1 MTGRMADLGGEV
13 KTRAALPPKRCLE
26 MELVD
31 ALTRPLVNFLTV
43 LGRMGAFAVEI
54 GVAIFTP
61 PLFWQETVR
70 AMRNVALQ
78 TLVPVIAIM
87 TAVGMIGAMQGLAVI
102 RIFGA
107 DHVLSSLLAESIL
120 REMSPTLA
128 SIMIAA
134 QAGTAIAGEIGT
146 MRVKEEVDALGVMAV
161 NPVKYIVAPRMIAL
175 ATMCPILNVLASA
188 FGMLGGF
195 VVAVYLKGMT
205 FGTFVANLLAYVDM
219 GVIYTGL
226 LKSVVFGVLIGLI
239 ACYYG
244 YNVTGGAQGVGK
256 ASNNTVV
263 HGIVAVAVANYFL
276 TSFLIK
282 ALD

>member
-1 MTGRMADLGGEV
+1 MVTTL
-13 KTRAALPPKRCLE
+13 K
-26 MELVD
+26 
-31 ALTRPLVNFLTV
+31 RPLLNFLTV
-43 LGRMGAFAVEI
+43 LGQMGLFMGQIVAAV
-54 GVAIFTP
+54 FTP
-61 PLFWQETVR
+61 PIYWKETVR
-70 AMRNVALQ
+70 AMRAVALQ

-87 TAVGMIGAMQGLAVI
+87 TAVGMIGALQGLAVI

-175 ATMCPILNVLASA
+175 ATMCPILNILASA

-205 FGTFVANLLAYVDM
+205 FGTFVQNLMAYVDM
-219 GVIYTGL
+219 GVIYTGII
-226 LKSVVFGVLIGLI
+226 KSTIFGLLIGLI
-239 ACYYG
+239 ACFYG
-244 YNVTGGAQGVGK
+244 YHVTGGAQGVGK
-256 ASNNTVV
+256 AANNTVV
-263 HGIVAVAVANYFL
+263 HGIVAVAIANYFL

-282 ALD
+282 VMN

>member
-1 MTGRMADLGGEV
+1 MV
-13 KTRAALPPKRCLE
+13 N
-26 MELVD
+26 
-31 ALTRPLVNFLTV
+31 ALTRPMVNFLTV
-43 LGRMGAFAVEI
+43 LGQMGSFMAQVVVAV
-54 GVAIFTP
+54 FTP
-61 PLFWQETVR
+61 PVYWNETVR
-70 AMRNVALQ
+70 AMRGVALQ

-107 DHVLSSLLAESIL
+107 DHVLSSLLAESVL

-134 QAGTAIAGEIGT
+134 QAGTAIAGELGT

-161 NPVKYIVAPRMIAL
+161 NPIKYTVAPRMIAL
-175 ATMCPILNVLASA
+175 ATMCPILNILASA

-195 VVAVYLKGMT
+195 VVAVFLKGVT
-205 FGTFVANLLAYVDM
+205 FGTFVSNLLAFVDM
-219 GVIYTGL
+219 SVIYTGL
-226 LKSVVFGVLIGLI
+226 IKSTVFGILIGLI

-276 TSFLIK
+276 TSFLLK
-282 ALD
+282 VMN

>member
-1 MTGRMADLGGEV
+1 MVTTL
-13 KTRAALPPKRCLE
+13 K
-26 MELVD
+26 
-31 ALTRPLVNFLTV
+31 RPLLNFLTV
-43 LGRMGAFAVEI
+43 LGQMGLFMGQIV
-54 GVAIFTP
+54 VAIFTP
-61 PLFWQETVR
+61 PIFWKETVR
-70 AMRNVALQ
+70 AMRAVALQ
-78 TLVPVIAIM
+78 TLIPVIAIM
-87 TAVGMIGAMQGLAVI
+87 TAVGMIGALQGLAVI

-161 NPVKYIVAPRMIAL
+161 NPVKYVVAPRMIAL
-175 ATMCPILNVLASA
+175 ATMCPILNILASA

-205 FGTFVANLLAYVDM
+205 FGTFVQNLMAYVDM
-219 GVIYTGL
+219 GVIYTGMI
-226 LKSVVFGVLIGLI
+226 KSTIFGLLIGLI
-239 ACYYG
+239 ACFYG
-244 YNVTGGAQGVGK
+244 YHVTGGAQGVGK
-256 ASNNTVV
+256 AANNTVV

-282 ALD
+282 VMN